1 MFIFS
6 FGTLNLSLEIFKRE
20 NKHTILILKIIEKA
34 SLDFT
39 FLSKIYLTFVS
50 RNIAF
55 NVYLD

>member
-34 SLDFT
+34 WILHF
-39 FLSKIYLTFVS
+39 
-50 RNIAF
+50 
-55 NVYLD
+55 